1 MPRAVA
7 AFQSVGIEV
16 FPVSTDVRVID
27 KPELTIMDFLPDAS
41 ALQMTSNAMR
51 EWIGK
56 KVYEFRGWG

>member
-1 MPRAVA
+1 LDFAQTEA
-7 AFQSVGIEV
+7 KAIEV

-27 KPELTIMDFLPDAS
+27 KPELTIMDFLPDAN

-56 KVYEFRGWG
+56 KVYEFQGWG